1 MGTIEWIIT
10 GLTVLL
16 TTAGAACAII
26 LPILLLAGIAFFIYR
41 RSQQSNTYRQAAQSW
56 PSTTGTILI
65 STLQS
70 RRSGRSHSTYPVVG
84 YQYTVN
90 GQTYTSQAIKAGD
103 QFMNVR
109 VSGQAQTT
117 VARYPVG
124 STVTVYYNPA
134 NPSESALER

>member
-1 MGTIEWIIT
+1 MGTFEWVIT

-26 LPILLLAGIAFFIYR
+26 LPILILAGTAFFIYR
-41 RSQQSNTYRQAAQSW
+41 RSQQSNTYRQTAQTW
-56 PSTTGTILI
+56 PSTSGTVLI

-70 RRSGRSHSTYPVVG
+70 RRSGKSHSIYPVVG
-84 YQYTVN
+84 YQYTVD
-90 GQTYTSQAIKAGD
+90 GQTYTSQTIKAGD
-103 QFMNVR
+103 QFMNIR
-109 VSGQAQTT
+109 VSGQAQAT